1 MKRVACRFESCS
13 LAEAGAGL
21 GWFDSNTEKS
31 ALVSNDSHLLIN
43 IDHFHQLGKMVKEEE
58 WIND

>member
-1 MKRVACRFESCS
+1 MKQVARRFESCS

-31 ALVSNDSHLLIN
+31 ALVSNDSHSLIKVE
-43 IDHFHQLGKMVKEEE
+43 HKEEE
-58 WIND
+58 